1 MTSKLSVVCTP
12 IGNLGD
18 LSPRAAAALKEAT
31 LVLCEDTRH
40 SKPLLDRTGSS
51 ARLVSCHAHNE
62 RERKELV
69 VTALRSGEKV
79 ALISDAGAPG
89 LSDPGGRIVEE
100 VVAAGCEVEVLPGAT
115 ALTAALMGAG
125 IDVNRFAFLG
135 FLPKTG
141 GARTSLVE
149 SAARAGFGVVIYE
162 APQRTEE
169 TLADLFE
176 VLGPRRVVVAR
187 ELTKLHET
195 FHRGVLGAAADGG
208 SKLAPPFVEKGE
220 VVIVVEAGAPR
231 VDALAGEDVEAI
243 ARDDTQTPKERARR
257 IAKVLG
263 IPVREAYARVQ
274 KAGDDVETKLGRARD
289 LLASAAR
296 TLVEADDLAR
306 LEGGLPR
313 IKGDSPFGSEIPGA
327 DVLMGLLARPPSLR
341 APVEGQDAAKQML
354 AAVAALDALIE
365 ALGYEHEQRSPTRT

>member
-1 MTSKLSVVCTP
+1 MTSKLAVVCTP

-18 LSPRAAAALKEAT
+18 LSPRAAAALKDAT

-40 SKPLLDRTGSS
+40 SKPLLDRVGSN
-51 ARLVSCHAHNE
+51 AKLVSCHAHNE
-62 RERKELV
+62 RDRKELV
-69 VTALRSGEKV
+69 VTALRSDEKV

-149 SAARAGFGVVIYE
+149 STARAGFGVVIYE

-176 VLGPRRVVVAR
+176 VLGPRRIVVAR

-195 FHRGVLGAAADGG
+195 FHRGVLASAEDGG
-208 SKLAPPFVEKGE
+208 TKLTPPFVEKGE
-220 VVIVVEAGAPR
+220 VVIVIEAGAPR
-231 VDALAGEDVEAI
+231 VDALANEDVEAI

-274 KAGDDVETKLGRARD
+274 KAGDDVETKLARARD
-289 LLASAAR
+289 LLASAAK

-306 LEGGLPR
+306 LERGLPR
-313 IKGDSPFGSEIPGA
+313 VKHDSDALDSEIPGA
-327 DVLMGLLARPPSLR
+327 DALMGLLSRPSSLR

-354 AAVAALDALIE
+354 AAVAALDALID
-365 ALGYEHEQRSPTRT
+365 AIAYET